1 MEEEDGLGRQVVYT
15 HYRRRLCLGQG
26 YLADGKM
33 LLEDEIEQ
41 MELLLLANLVVFAV
55 LLTGKG

>member
-1 MEEEDGLGRQVVYT
+1 
-15 HYRRRLCLGQG
+15 
-26 YLADGKM
+26 M